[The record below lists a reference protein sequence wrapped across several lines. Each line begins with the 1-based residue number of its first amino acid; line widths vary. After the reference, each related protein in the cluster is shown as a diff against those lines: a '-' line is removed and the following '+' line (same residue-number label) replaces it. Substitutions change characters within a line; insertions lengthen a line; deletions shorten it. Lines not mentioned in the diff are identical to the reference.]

1 LHREH
6 LDVLRGLSEAVRA
19 RLSIGAATL
28 ADQQQIDLAAA
39 RLEDRIAGMHEAER
53 RAEAELRAAVGVA
66 LPSPVAT
73 SDSPPDATLP
83 AESDEALHS
92 AARAHPRIQSSAHRA
107 VAQEHMADAR
117 AADGY
122 PSFAIGADYILTG
135 EARMPGVADSGKD
148 AVLVGATIRVPLWQ
162 GNYSEDEAAA
172 RAQAG
177 AERQMARSQ
186 ENEARA
192 NLEMTLSRV
201 RDAARRVRIYRDTL
215 LPQADSAYQSVL
227 GTYTTGRGSVAEVL
241 LAQRDLLELRI
252 EIEQARADHARAYAA
267 LEQITG
273 RHVERASVESQAA
286 PRGPKP

>member
-1 LHREH
+1 
-6 LDVLRGLSEAVRA
+6 
-19 RLSIGAATL
+19 
-28 ADQQQIDLAAA
+28 
-39 RLEDRIAGMHEAER
+39 
-53 RAEAELRAAVGVA
+53 
-66 LPSPVAT
+66 
-73 SDSPPDATLP
+73 
-83 AESDEALHS
+83 
-92 AARAHPRIQSSAHRA
+92 
-107 VAQEHMADAR
+107 MADAR